1 MKRTNESHSEGDREL
16 GKLQMGGAHA
26 AKFARFGA
34 ADDPHAAAATTVRE
48 RSECNTHSTSRR
60 QFHRPSTAMR
70 RRALHNVKLVLE

>member
-1 MKRTNESHSEGDREL
+1 MRRSLHGSAQPTIPMQQRR
-16 GKLQMGGAHA
+16 Q
-26 AKFARFGA
+26 R
-34 ADDPHAAAATTVRE
+34 VRE